1 MKEYEREV
9 EKELSPSTRCC
20 RCEDQRRQS
29 DMGMN
34 PQQTGRFPE
43 VLSTAG
49 LDPHSACH
57 FMKLLRGKEVQC
69 WSMLVLC
76 WSMLVLRW
84 SRTSMDQH
92 RTSSGPAQDK
102 HGPA

>member
-34 PQQTGRFPE
+34 PPQTGRFPE

-49 LDPHSACH
+49 LDPHSACR
-57 FMKLLRGKEVQC
+57 FMKLLRGKEVNRVRDAFP
-69 WSMLVLC
+69 VL
-76 WSMLVLRW
+76 SD
-84 SRTSMDQH
+84 SKK
-92 RTSSGPAQDK
+92 GP
-102 HGPA
+102 

>member
-9 EKELSPSTRCC
+9 EKKLSPSTRCC

-34 PQQTGRFPE
+34 PPQTGRFPE

-49 LDPHSACH
+49 LDPHSACR
-57 FMKLLRGKEVQC
+57 FMKLLRGKEVNRVRNAFP
-69 WSMLVLC
+69 VL
-76 WSMLVLRW
+76 SD
-84 SRTSMDQH
+84 S
-92 RTSSGPAQDK
+92 K
-102 HGPA
+102 